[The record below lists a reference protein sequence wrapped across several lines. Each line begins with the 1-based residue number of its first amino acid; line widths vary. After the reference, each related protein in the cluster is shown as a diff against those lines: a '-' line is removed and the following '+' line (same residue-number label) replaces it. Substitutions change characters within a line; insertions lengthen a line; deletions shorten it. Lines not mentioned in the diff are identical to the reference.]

1 MFVCKVR
8 TRNYATHSWLGRNW
22 DGAQTVLR
30 SRPTRATDRDWAP
43 VYNCAEED
51 ETRAPLQKA
60 IDDAGYIDS
69 TCLSVEGAHRNLN
82 GDLNARTHRNLTSVR
97 TAT

>member
-1 MFVCKVR
+1 
-8 TRNYATHSWLGRNW
+8 
-22 DGAQTVLR
+22 
-30 SRPTRATDRDWAP
+30 

-69 TCLSVEGAHRNLN
+69 TCLSVEGAHSNLN
-82 GDLNARTHRNLTSVR
+82 ERRPERTYTHRNLTLVR

>member
-1 MFVCKVR
+1 MFVCKVKSSHAELR
-8 TRNYATHSWLGRNW
+8 HAFVVGRNW
-22 DGAQTVLR
+22 DGAHTVLR
-30 SRPTRATDRDWAP
+30 SRPTRATDRGWAP

-69 TCLSVEGAHRNLN
+69 TCLSVEGAHRNPNLN
-82 GDLNARTHRNLTSVR
+82 GDLNARTHR
-97 TAT
+97 AT